1 MKTVRIANG
10 QGFWGDNVDAPLE
23 LVRGG
28 PIDYLGM
35 DYLAEVTLSIMMRQK
50 LKNPAAGYA
59 TDFIEFVRRAL
70 PELMA
75 GNVRIVT
82 NAGGLNPLACRAKIF
97 EVARELG
104 IAGLRVGVVE
114 GDDLLA
120 RLPDLIARGH
130 RLDNM
135 DTGAPISGVLD
146 RVTSA
151 NAYIGARPVAA
162 ALAAG
167 AQIVLCG
174 RVTDTALALGPLV
187 AEFGWAADDW
197 DRLAAGTIAG
207 HILECGAQASGG
219 NFTRFWEVP
228 DLWNAGYPIAEVAA
242 DGSFVVTKHP
252 GTGGLVSVDTVAE
265 QLLYE
270 MGDPKS
276 YITPDVT
283 ADFTS
288 IQLAADGENRVRV
301 SGIRGRANT
310 PFLKISASY
319 LDGWKAAGQVTVT
332 APRALEKARLAA
344 EIVWKRLERAGVS
357 FAAEDRREEYLGV
370 SACLPG
376 ITVPPDDPAEVVLR
390 LAVRDRD
397 RARIERF
404 GKEIAPLVTAGPP
417 GVTGF
422 AGGRPKPQEV
432 VAYWPALLARE
443 EIEPRLEVTVEEV

>member
-10 QGFWGDNVDAPLE
+10 QGFWGDSVDAPIHLLE
-23 LVRGG
+23 GG

-59 TDFIEFVRRAL
+59 TDFLDFVRRAL
-70 PELMA
+70 PRLVA
-75 GNVRIVT
+75 GNVKVIT
-82 NAGGLNPLACRAKIF
+82 NAGGLNPKACRAKVF
-97 EVARELG
+97 EIARELG
-104 IAGLRVGVVE
+104 IEGLKIGVVE

-120 RLPDLIARGH
+120 RLPELVAAGH
-130 RLDNM
+130 PMKNM
-135 DTGAPISGVLD
+135 DSGEPLAAVLD

-151 NAYIGARPVAA
+151 NAYLGARPVAA
-162 ALAAG
+162 ALAGG

-174 RVTDTALALGPLV
+174 RITDTALALGPLV
-187 AEFGWAADDW
+187 HEFGWAADDW

-207 HILECGAQASGG
+207 HILECGAQATGG

-228 DLWNAGYPIAEVAA
+228 DLWKVGYPIAEVAE

-252 GTGGLVSVDTVAE
+252 GTGGLVTADTVAE
-265 QLLYE
+265 QLVYE
-270 MGDPKS
+270 MGDPS
-276 YITPDVT
+276 AYITPDVT

-288 IQLAADGENRVRV
+288 IRLAQQGPDRVRV
-301 SGIRGRANT
+301 AGIRGRANT

-319 LDGWKAAGQVTVT
+319 LDGWKAAGQVTLSG
-332 APRALEKARLAA
+332 PRALEKAELAA
-344 EIVWKRLERAGVS
+344 EIVWKRLARAGVE
-357 FAAEDRREEYLGV
+357 FAAGDRVTEYLGV
-370 SACLPG
+370 SGVLPG
-376 ITVPPDDPAEVVLR
+376 ILAPPPEPPEVVLR
-390 LAVRDRD
+390 LAVRDGD
-397 RARIERF
+397 RAKVERF

-432 VAYWPALLARE
+432 VAYWPALLDRRE
-443 EIEPRLEVTVEEV
+443 VEPRLDVTVEAI